1 MLLYPICDINMKLMA
16 AVRRV
21 DCDFTTDVLSHKCL
35 GGVLSFDGEGLIP
48 FPRQIRSLHQI
59 NCSLFSDRY
68 ETLKRV

>member
-1 MLLYPICDINMKLMA
+1 MLLYPIYDINMKLMA

-48 FPRQIRSLHQI
+48 FPRQIQSIHQI
-59 NCSLFSDRY
+59 NCS
-68 ETLKRV
+68 